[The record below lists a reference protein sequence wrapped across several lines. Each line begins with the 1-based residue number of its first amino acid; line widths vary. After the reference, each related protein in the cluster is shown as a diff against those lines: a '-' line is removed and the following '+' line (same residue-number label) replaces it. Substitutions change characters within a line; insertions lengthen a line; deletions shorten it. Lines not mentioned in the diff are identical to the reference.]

1 MTADLTT
8 EEIVTRL
15 LNSKEIL
22 SPKTKNFYTTTTSN
36 LGDYLKNLPKESS
49 LDNTAKKNPK
59 NKDLEKYTFINGRW
73 KV

>member
-1 MTADLTT
+1 MATELTT

-15 LNSKEIL
+15 LNSNEIL
-22 SPKTKNFYTTTTSN
+22 NTKPKNFYTTTTSN
-36 LGDYLKNLPKESS
+36 LGDYLKSLPKENY
-49 LDNTAKKNPK
+49 LDNTAKKTQK